1 MFSSKNRFRIYLSL
15 IHGGKICPG
24 QSKSLVGKKKKQK
37 EKEKEKKKEK
47 KEGRKRRKKKKEKER
62 KERRK
67 IKGN

>member
-24 QSKSLVGKKKKQK
+24 QSKSLVGKKKQK

>member
-24 QSKSLVGKKKKQK
+24 QSKSLVGKKKQ
-37 EKEKEKKKEK
+37 KEKEKKKEK

>member
-1 MFSSKNRFRIYLSL
+1 VFSSKNRFRIYLSL

-24 QSKSLVGKKKKQK
+24 QSKSLVGKKKQ
-37 EKEKEKKKEK
+37 KEKEKKKEK